1 MQIPRTL
8 AISLGVIMAAGA
20 AAFAQTHEH
29 RPESLTVA
37 QP

>member
-1 MQIPRTL
+1 MQILRAL
-8 AISLGVIMAAGA
+8 AICLGVIMAASA